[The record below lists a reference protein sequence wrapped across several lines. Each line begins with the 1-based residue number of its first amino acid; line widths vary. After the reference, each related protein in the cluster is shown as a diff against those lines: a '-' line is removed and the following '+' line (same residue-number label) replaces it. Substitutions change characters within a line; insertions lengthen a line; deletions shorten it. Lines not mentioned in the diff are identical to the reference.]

1 MDYDVVL
8 RKVPENTRKV
18 GSGTFFIVFLKV
30 LCYTEQKHY
39 SSKNHMAIAVSDY
52 LFSILMRSQ
61 CFSNSL
67 INKSSEVLE
76 RKKMPP
82 AILHKE
88 VCICV

>member
-1 MDYDVVL
+1 MNHANALDDKML
-8 RKVPENTRKV
+8 SKAFWKSQCL
-18 GSGTFFIVFLKV
+18 GIAISCC
-30 LCYTEQKHY
+30 LCYTEKKHY
-39 SSKNHMAIAVSDY
+39 SSKNHMAKPMSDY